1 MEIKLATV
9 RAAYSDR
16 NEFGRF
22 RTERAINSD
31 DFTIDQVR
39 IFRKET
45 KSLNRFLIRWILLSK
60 VGYAMVVG
68 YDGA

>member
-9 RAAYSDR
+9 RAAYSDGH
-16 NEFGRF
+16 EFGRL

-31 DFTIDQVR
+31 DFTTDQVR
-39 IFRKET
+39 IFKKRNKEFEQIFPMD
-45 KSLNRFLIRWILLSK
+45 SAK